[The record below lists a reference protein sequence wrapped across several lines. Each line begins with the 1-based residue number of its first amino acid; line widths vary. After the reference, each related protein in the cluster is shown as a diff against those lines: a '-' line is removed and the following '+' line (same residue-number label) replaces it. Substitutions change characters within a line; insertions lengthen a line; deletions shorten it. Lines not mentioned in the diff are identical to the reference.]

1 MRLATIQ
8 DEYQRDLTTL
18 RDAMLNLGYD
28 LSASQSRLDGIP
40 GRAHAAR
47 LQYVTGQEVVLMPT
61 AEDGGQDIFDRYDA
75 YQRLDRDVREI
86 RVEVNRAFSTFEA
99 RCRGLFARGEAP
111 DFFGLVAQALIS
123 NDTRSLA
130 EWSLNRLGDVG
141 IGITWGAI
149 KAGKGAVHIPIG
161 LGANGKAGVLLLPAK
176 TTSQRI
182 FYGTNPRNWVPQKP
196 PPAWLHK
203 GSTFV
208 AKHSG
213 KLQVASGVMSVVGGL
228 FEAHKQWTA
237 DELRPDLTQGQ
248 RQARAVATGALT
260 ATGGWAGAAAGAKI
274 GAIAGA
280 AGGPIGVA
288 IGGIAGGIIGGV
300 GGSWIGGKI
309 ADGFKWL
316 VGG

>member
-1 MRLATIQ
+1 MIRPKNGMQ
-8 DEYQRDLTTL
+8 
-18 RDAMLNLGYD
+18 
-28 LSASQSRLDGIP
+28 P
-40 GRAHAAR
+40 KFFRAHIALETTSATLKMQSAIL
-47 LQYVTGQEVVLMPT
+47 LQL
-61 AEDGGQDIFDRYDA
+61 R
-75 YQRLDRDVREI
+75 
-86 RVEVNRAFSTFEA
+86 A
-99 RCRGLFARGEAP
+99 RCDQCVERLLKQRR
-111 DFFGLVAQALIS
+111 LIVCVWQ
-123 NDTRSLA
+123 RSK
-130 EWSLNRLGDVG
+130 
-141 IGITWGAI
+141 T
-149 KAGKGAVHIPIG
+149 
-161 LGANGKAGVLLLPAK
+161 LLPAK

-260 ATGGWAGAAAGAKI
+260 ATGGWAGVAAGAKI